1 MMNSIAIAV
10 LGVFTAAGPEVSF
23 TAPSFY
29 VQGEPYVVEVTYTAG
44 GEDTTLETWQFG
56 PAMFEVDG
64 QPLAERTSAG
74 QVPLGAGASITIEL
88 DLKNDLV
95 LGQAFKLGVTGAA
108 GAAIEVGVFEGAP
121 EGLDFLTLPQD
132 QLADYRVLLRTNQ
145 GSMLLEFWPDL
156 APNHVRNFLELS
168 YTGFYDGI
176 QFHRVSPTFMIQ
188 GGCPET
194 KTPNQ
199 SRWGTGRG
207 PRMLDAE
214 FSDTLHERGVLSMAR
229 SSSPNSASS
238 QFFVMTA
245 RSTALDNKYS
255 VFGQMV
261 SGDPTLTKISNA
273 PGKAARDGTIRP
285 SEPQRIEQARVLK
298 PVQ

>member
-1 MMNSIAIAV
+1 MPDEHQRAALAKERLGHGFDRVIRVKSRSRNQATDGIEGVGQEPCGLFGADAPAV
-10 LGVFTAAGPEVSF
+10 SNLRDLYATF
-23 TAPSFY
+23 PS
-29 VQGEPYVVEVTYTAG
+29 
-44 GEDTTLETWQFG
+44 
-56 PAMFEVDG
+56 
-64 QPLAERTSAG
+64 AE
-74 QVPLGAGASITIEL
+74 
-88 DLKNDLV
+88 
-95 LGQAFKLGVTGAA
+95 
-108 GAAIEVGVFEGAP
+108 
-121 EGLDFLTLPQD
+121 
-132 QLADYRVLLRTNQ
+132 
-145 GSMLLEFWPDL
+145 
-156 APNHVRNFLELS
+156 RNFLDLS

-214 FSDTLHERGVLSMAR
+214 FSETLHERGVLSMAR

-245 RSTALDNKYS
+245 RSAALDNKYS